1 MKQKIK
7 HYRFVKELTTDAAYR
22 ISTVKEVAHLTK
34 RKFMYRKIIIVAAS
48 LALCM
53 SAMAMPKPSEVK
65 AAISKGD
72 FATAEV
78 LLKQVI
84 VEKPTSARAHSDLG
98 AVYAREGKTDL
109 ATQEAETAKKLV
121 ADEQAAAES
130 KKLADAKASSEFMYI
145 LFGVPLAA
153 LAIWLL
159 YMLYAK
165 FRDARIAQEEEFA
178 ENKQKTSTLLGFAKQ
193 LEDAALIAKTAT
205 YSDAD
210 KTQIG
215 KFITSLQVQVRNM
228 LADLKDGDSVSST
241 RISTVQSNVETAVYQ
256 AANGL
261 APTPVEDSANSYSGT
276 FRSHPRHTTESR
288 VWGTPAP
295 VVHAEPTPTIVHH
308 YHETAPAQVA
318 PVIVNNSG
326 NDMLTGMMIG
336 EMMSSHNDRTIIV
349 EREHDSYERPSH
361 SSRNDD
367 DDSYSSS
374 SRSSSRDDDSY
385 SSSSPS
391 SSSSSDDSYSSSSSS
406 SSDSYSSSD
415 SGSSSSDSY

>member
-1 MKQKIK
+1 
-7 HYRFVKELTTDAAYR
+7 
-22 ISTVKEVAHLTK
+22 
-34 RKFMYRKIIIVAAS
+34 MYRKIIIVAAGI
-48 LALCM
+48 ALCM

-72 FATAEV
+72 FVTAEA

-84 VEKPTSARAHSDLG
+84 VEKPASARAHSDLG

-109 ATQEAETAKKLV
+109 ATQEAEIAKKIV
-121 ADEQAAAES
+121 ADEQSAAEA
-130 KKLADAKASSEFMYI
+130 KKLADAKASSEFMYV
-145 LFGVPLAA
+145 LFGLPLAIFV
-153 LAIWLL
+153 LWVF
-159 YMLYAK
+159 YVVYRR
-165 FRDARIAQEEEFA
+165 FREKQETQAEEIA
-178 ENKQKTSTLLGFAKQ
+178 ENKEKTSKLLALAKQ
-193 LEDAALIAKTAT
+193 LEDATLIAKTAT
-205 YSDAD
+205 YPDTD
-210 KTQIG
+210 KAPIVKRIST
-215 KFITSLQVQVRNM
+215 LQVLVRNM
-228 LADLKDGDSVSST
+228 LADLKDGEKTATMSRLSSLE
-241 RISTVQSNVETAVYQ
+241 SDVETAVYQ

-261 APTPVEDSANSYSGT
+261 PVTPVEDSSDSYSGT
-276 FRSHPRHTTESR
+276 FRSHPRHTTESK

-295 VVHAEPTPTIVHH
+295 VVHNEPAPTVIHH

-336 EMMSSHNDRTIIV
+336 EMMSSHNDRTVIV
-349 EREHDSYERPSH
+349 EHDSYERPSR

-385 SSSSPS
+385 SSSSS

-406 SSDSYSSSD
+406 GSDSYSSSD
-415 SGSSSSDSY
+415 SSSSSDSY

>member
-1 MKQKIK
+1 
-7 HYRFVKELTTDAAYR
+7 
-22 ISTVKEVAHLTK
+22 
-34 RKFMYRKIIIVAAS
+34 
-48 LALCM
+48 
-53 SAMAMPKPSEVK
+53 
-65 AAISKGD
+65 
-72 FATAEV
+72 
-78 LLKQVI
+78 
-84 VEKPTSARAHSDLG
+84 
-98 AVYAREGKTDL
+98 
-109 ATQEAETAKKLV
+109 
-121 ADEQAAAES
+121 
-130 KKLADAKASSEFMYI
+130 
-145 LFGVPLAA
+145 
-153 LAIWLL
+153 
-159 YMLYAK
+159 
-165 FRDARIAQEEEFA
+165 
-178 ENKQKTSTLLGFAKQ
+178 
-193 LEDAALIAKTAT
+193 
-205 YSDAD
+205 
-210 KTQIG
+210 
-215 KFITSLQVQVRNM
+215 M

-261 APTPVEDSANSYSGT
+261 APTPVEDSADTYSNT

-288 VWGTPAP
+288 VWGTPTP

-336 EMMSSHNDRTIIV
+336 EMMSSHNDRTVIV
-349 EREHDSYERPSH
+349 EHDSYERPSH

-385 SSSSPS
+385 SSSS